1 MNILY
6 NYNNF
11 NYSTINLQYITGT
24 YYSIYLS
31 SNTIS
36 TDDYINMTYTIKLN
50 QQGQLPPSATA
61 EIFSIKN
68 TLTEGLLMNY
78 TSQIMHKKMKHIYA
92 LTFYTCCQLH
102 L

>member
-1 MNILY
+1 
-6 NYNNF
+6 
-11 NYSTINLQYITGT
+11 
-24 YYSIYLS
+24 
-31 SNTIS
+31 
-36 TDDYINMTYTIKLN
+36 MTYTIKLN